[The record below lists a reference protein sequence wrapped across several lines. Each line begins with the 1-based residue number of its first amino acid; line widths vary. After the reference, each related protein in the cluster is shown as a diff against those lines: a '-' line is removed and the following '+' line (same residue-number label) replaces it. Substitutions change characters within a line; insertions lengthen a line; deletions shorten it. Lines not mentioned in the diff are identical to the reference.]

1 MLSDK
6 QINQVESLFLAVDSK
21 QTNRAYFY
29 LIDEVIERVFKISNK
44 QGIYLLWLMNRW
56 VYLRSNTNHLP
67 TRIIQFGQEV

>member
-21 QTNRAYFY
+21 QTDRAYFD
-29 LIDEVIERVFKISNK
+29 LIDIAIEQVFRISNK

-56 VYLRSNTNHLP
+56 VYLRSNPKHLP
-67 TRIIQFGQEV
+67 TRITQCCQ

>member
-6 QINQVESLFLAVDSK
+6 QINQVESLFVAVDSK
-21 QTNRAYFY
+21 KTNRAYFY
-29 LIDEVIERVFKISNK
+29 LIDEVIERVFNISNN

-56 VYLRSNTNHLP
+56 VYLRSKTNHLP